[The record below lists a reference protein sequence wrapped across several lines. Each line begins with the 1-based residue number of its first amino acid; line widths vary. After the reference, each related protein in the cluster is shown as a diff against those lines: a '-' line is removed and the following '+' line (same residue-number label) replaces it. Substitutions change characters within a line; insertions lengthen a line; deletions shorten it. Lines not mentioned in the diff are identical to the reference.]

1 MPETTVE
8 GVSGNQLT
16 EEFCRD
22 QFVAF
27 DDRDRF
33 NEVGGWEKMNEAL
46 RSPWVLVMS
55 LWDDV
60 RGLVP
65 ETCKAR
71 SDSWFEIALRQYALA

>member
-16 EEFCRD
+16 EEFCKN

-33 NEVGGWEKMNEAL
+33 NEVGGWAKMNEAL
-46 RSPWVLVMS
+46 RGEWVLVMS

-60 RGLVP
+60 RISLFLK
-65 ETCKAR
+65 T
-71 SDSWFEIALRQYALA
+71 WFSFREMCANVVGWIALR